1 VSADVPSTCIYSHRA
16 IRRLVKRV
24 EAAVDRDA
32 VDAAV
37 DLEHGSVAP
46 TPSHEGR
53 KLRARRLARE
63 LRLQLLNTGP
73 AHWCARTRA
82 SSSRR

>member
-1 VSADVPSTCIYSHRA
+1 MRALSGGTVSADVPLDVHYSHRA

-24 EAAVDRDA
+24 GAAVDRDA

-53 KLRARRLARE
+53 KLPRAPAR
-63 LRLQLLNTGP
+63 
-73 AHWCARTRA
+73 AASCA
-82 SSSRR
+82 SSC